1 MNTPFRFANESY
13 LLGLLVIPMLVAL
26 FFLIRYWSGKRLQAW
41 SDHQLLS
48 RLVPLR
54 SSSRPVVK
62 FMILMMALG
71 AMIIA
76 LARPQYGSKLTEVK
90 RKGIEL
96 MIALDVSNS
105 MLAEDIQPS
114 RLENAKMAISR
125 LLDKLQND
133 KIGLIVF
140 AGDAYVQMPITTDY
154 AAAKLFLDAINPQ
167 MVPRQGT
174 SVSSAIR
181 LAMRSFTPESEKSRA
196 IIIITDGEDHEEGAI
211 DAAREA
217 AEAGIVV
224 HTIGIGTPSGV
235 PIPISGG
242 SGRVDFRT
250 DAEGQVVISKL
261 NEELLRQVSVSGKG
275 LYIRATNARTG
286 LNDILDEVNKMEK
299 EEISAKVYAEYDEQF
314 VYYAGLALLLLLIEL
329 IILGRK
335 NLFISR
341 LNLFE
346 SSKR

>member
-26 FFLIRYWSGKRLQAW
+26 YFLIRYWSGKRLQAW

-62 FMILMMALG
+62 FVILMMALG

-261 NEELLRQVSVSGKG
+261 NEELLRQVSATGKG

>member
-261 NEELLRQVSVSGKG
+261 NEELLRQVSATGKG

>member
-26 FFLIRYWSGKRLQAW
+26 YFLIRYWSGKRLQAW

-261 NEELLRQVSVSGKG
+261 NEELLRQVSATGKG